1 MVRENQGT
9 NKVQINSEQD
19 PVHEAK
25 AVGLINDYLSPDSG
39 QAKEVITLLQP
50 ATAGLYQEI

>member
-39 QAKEVITLLQP
+39 QAKEVITLL
-50 ATAGLYQEI
+50 